1 MLVSYHDFASVSR
14 KNVSFQYTNTKKR
27 KHCDF
32 SVVLNGE
39 MTGTK
44 TSAENLFSLP
54 ICGIMGLAKKPSS
67 GRKVAREA

>member
-1 MLVSYHDFASVSR
+1 MMILH
-14 KNVSFQYTNTKKR
+14 KTKKPL
-27 KHCDF
+27 F

-39 MTGTK
+39 ITGAK
-44 TSAENLFSLP
+44 NPAENLFSLP